1 MKIKTVDSRTHTRN
15 PNRTECRELRAAFA
29 WCTSLYLPCSTIFP
43 SRRLEKRKKTSIL
56 EKVEETVLQR
66 RVPCGCGGWATMEAS
81 ARSRRLALPAAGLLD
96 FYLYALPR
104 SVSSKFV
111 CSILHRLLL
120 VRFFRGGCTL
130 LISCHAF
137 AVGMVSNGGHILY
150 HHSVF
155 FGL

>member
-1 MKIKTVDSRTHTRN
+1 LKIKTVDSRTHTRN

-104 SVSSKFV
+104 SVSSEFV
-111 CSILHRLLL
+111 CSMLHRRSLL
-120 VRFFRGGCTL
+120 RFFRVGVL
-130 LISCHAF
+130 LDIRSAF
-137 AVGMVSNGGHILY
+137 AVGMVSNGGHIL
-150 HHSVF
+150 
-155 FGL
+155 